1 MSAARDGRRD
11 IAGQAATERTRI
23 GRRPR
28 GDVGAGNGSAR
39 LMAAPDRPAL
49 LGRRGEAAARTG
61 VHGSAD
67 AAPRLSLRI
76 EVRVVG
82 GGEGRALAA
91 AQGRALSEML
101 AVLAEM
107 EVGQGVDDEG
117 GTR

>member
-1 MSAARDGRRD
+1 MSAARDGRRA

-23 GRRPR
+23 ERRPR
-28 GDVGAGNGSAR
+28 GDVGAGNDSAR
-39 LMAAPDRPAL
+39 RMAAPDRPAL
-49 LGRRGEAAARTG
+49 LGRRGEAA
-61 VHGSAD
+61 
-67 AAPRLSLRI
+67 PRLSLRI
-76 EVRVVG
+76 EVRIVG

>member
-11 IAGQAATERTRI
+11 ITGPAATERTRI
-23 GRRPR
+23 ERRPR
-28 GDVGAGNGSAR
+28 GDLSAGNDSAR
-39 LMAAPDRPAL
+39 RMAAPDRPAL
-49 LGRRGEAAARTG
+49 VGRRGEAAAHTG
-61 VHGSAD
+61 VHSPAD

-76 EVRVVG
+76 EVRIVS

-91 AQGRALSEML
+91 AQGRVLSEML

-117 GTR
+117 GTP